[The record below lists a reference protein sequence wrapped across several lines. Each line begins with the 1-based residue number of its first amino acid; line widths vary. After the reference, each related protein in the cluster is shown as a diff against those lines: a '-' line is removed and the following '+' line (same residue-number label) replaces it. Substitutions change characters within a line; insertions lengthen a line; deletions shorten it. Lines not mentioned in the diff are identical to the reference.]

1 MKLTVRA
8 LSVVLTG
15 AVLFTMGATPA
26 VCSDEFCAMSGTLIK
41 AEVVK
46 DKAVDWGKSRRKAA
60 ILAVDTDTWAVVSP
74 SRSAD
79 DIAVL
84 VKPDG
89 VFFGIAGKGGRE
101 VGDRDIER
109 AFGRTFRTLREVVQ
123 RELTDLW
130 KDGVVKISGSDVQS
144 AAEAV
149 GLGTL
154 EKKGRDWELTT
165 EKCTGLEVDVS
176 EVK

>member
-8 LSVVLTG
+8 LTMVLTG
-15 AVLFTMGATPA
+15 TVLFSPGLAPA
-26 VCSDEFCAMSGTLIK
+26 MAADEFCPMSGTLVK
-41 AEVVK
+41 AEIVK
-46 DKAVDWGKSRRKAA
+46 DKAVDWAKSRRKAA

-79 DIAVL
+79 DIAIL
-84 VKPDG
+84 VGPNG
-89 VFFGIAGKGGRE
+89 VFFGVAGKGGQE
-101 VGDRDIER
+101 VSDRDAEK
-109 AFGRTFRTLREVVQ
+109 AFGRDLRTLREVVQ

-130 KDGVVKISGSDVQS
+130 KDGVVKISGGDVQ
-144 AAEAV
+144 AAADAV

-165 EKCTGLEVDVS
+165 QKCAGLAVDVS

>member
-8 LSVVLTG
+8 LLVVLIG
-15 AVLFTMGATPA
+15 AVLFSLGAVPA
-26 VCSDEFCAMSGTLIK
+26 MAGDEFCPMSGTLIK

-46 DKAVDWGKSRRKAA
+46 DKAVDWAKSRRKVA
-60 ILAVDTDTWAVVSP
+60 ILAVDTDTWAVISP

-84 VKPDG
+84 VGPNG

-101 VGDRDIER
+101 VSERDVEKV
-109 AFGRTFRTLREVVQ
+109 FGRDFRTLREVVQ

-144 AAEAV
+144 ASDAV

-154 EKKGRDWELTT
+154 EKKGRDWELTAQDCKGT
-165 EKCTGLEVDVS
+165 DLDIAELK
-176 EVK
+176 